1 MPGRTAAWHPPFSG
15 AFLIICLFFPV
26 IPVELFHGVD
36 LHHRFILHVFIGR
49 PHNFHHAEQGAA
61 CDPQTRKRHQDR
73 RNAAHRLS
81 GPLLQPFYPEAYTPD
96 NIVHERNQHR
106 HTIATL
112 GLIIRR
118 VGVPEIQHIRHQN
131 RYQ

>member
-61 CDPQTRKRHQDR
+61 CDPQTPPLWP
-73 RNAAHRLS
+73 AAPAILS
-81 GPLLQPFYPEAYTPD
+81 RSLHPGQYST
-96 NIVHERNQHR
+96 
-106 HTIATL
+106 
-112 GLIIRR
+112 
-118 VGVPEIQHIRHQN
+118 
-131 RYQ
+131 